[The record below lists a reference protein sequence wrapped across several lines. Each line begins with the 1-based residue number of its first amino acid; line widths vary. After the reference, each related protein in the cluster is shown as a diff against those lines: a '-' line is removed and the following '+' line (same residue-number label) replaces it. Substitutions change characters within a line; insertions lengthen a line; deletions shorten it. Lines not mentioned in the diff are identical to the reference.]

1 MPESYEQR
9 NERFLQ
15 PRQFCNLGCCSSCC
29 CHDKKLLIRELSFQP
44 VSIIFA
50 FKRDCKSPP
59 IPPLHSFPVFAAHI
73 FTVSTFSQLWIQMG
87 KLWTARQW
95 SAVSLWR
102 WKVLSSPVLSPPSP
116 SCLFKLSDITQHLEH
131 TGVPSTNV
139 AMEWERM
146 QGWIRKSLKEEHPNA
161 LWHAADL
168 AFFKSHQLLEAY

>member
-15 PRQFCNLGCCSSCC
+15 MRQFCNLGCCSSCC
-29 CHDKKLLIRELSFQP
+29 CRDKRLLIRELSFQP

-59 IPPLHSFPVFAAHI
+59 IPPLHSFPVFTVHI

-102 WKVLSSPVLSPPSP
+102 WKVWVPPSSVPHHQVVYSSSLISPNIWNTLGFLQLMSRWSGNGCRGELRSHWRKSIQMLFGMQQIWLSSKAIN
-116 SCLFKLSDITQHLEH
+116 F
-131 TGVPSTNV
+131 
-139 AMEWERM
+139 
-146 QGWIRKSLKEEHPNA
+146 
-161 LWHAADL
+161 
-168 AFFKSHQLLEAY
+168 